1 MEEMMPNVVNDKY
14 LIEETMPK
22 TLDDKTRMGVMIGRM
37 YPERINGL
45 YLDIQSLACSKS
57 HKCRGFVQIFAGMC
71 ELRQGFG
78 LRPRALRLGVR
89 RGGGGG
95 GGGGERAATTMLRK
109 LFASGTIPPAEYLM
123 YGYCFLGG
131 RRQATQSHGKPQP
144 LQPRLEL
151 S

>member
-1 MEEMMPNVVNDKY
+1 MPNVLNDKY

-37 YPERINGL
+37 YPEMINGL
-45 YLDIQSLACSKS
+45 YLDFQSLACNKS

-71 ELRQGFG
+71 RMRQGFG
-78 LRPRALRLGVR
+78 FRPRALRLGVR
-89 RGGGGG
+89 
-95 GGGGERAATTMLRK
+95 GGGGEMAATTMLRK

-123 YGYCFLGG
+123 YGYCFLGS